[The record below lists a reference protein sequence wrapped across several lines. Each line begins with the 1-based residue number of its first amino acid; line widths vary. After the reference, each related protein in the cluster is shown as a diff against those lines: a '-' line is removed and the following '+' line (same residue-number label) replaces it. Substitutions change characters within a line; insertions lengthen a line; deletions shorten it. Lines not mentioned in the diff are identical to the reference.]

1 MTFEVTSN
9 NNDIKIDFTDVDED
23 QIEKVYVKLQSKTDE
38 TSQVV

>member
-38 TSQVV
+38 TSQVI

>member
-1 MTFEVTSN
+1 MNFEITSN

-38 TSQVV
+38 TSQVI

>member
-1 MTFEVTSN
+1 MSFEITSN

-38 TSQVV
+38 TSQVI